1 MTPAVVARNLRHAY
15 GTETVLRDLSFE
27 VRKGEFFIIIGP
39 NGSGK
44 TTLLKILAGIDRS
57 FQGSVALLQRP
68 LTAYTRR
75 ELARRLALVPQLGA
89 ETFPF
94 SVQEVLLMGRAPHMG
109 LLGLESQKDRR
120 IAQQA
125 MRFTGVSH
133 LGRRR
138 LDQLSGGERQRV
150 YLARAVC
157 QEPAVILLDEPT
169 AALDLAHQIRVMDL
183 MARLREERG
192 VTIVMVSH
200 DINLAAMYA
209 DRLMLL
215 KDGIRMA
222 IGSPRE
228 IVTYQNIER
237 TYGCRVLVGENPLG
251 GYPQITPVP
260 GRFLQDAGDPAD
272 PDPGGE

>member
-68 LTAYTRR
+68 LASYSRR
-75 ELARRLALVPQLGA
+75 ELARRLALVPQLA
-89 ETFPF
+89 TETFPF

-120 IAQQA
+120 IAEQA

-150 YLARAVC
+150 FLARAVC

-183 MARLREERG
+183 MARLREEKG

-215 KDGIRMA
+215 KDGTRVA
-222 IGSPRE
+222 IGTPQE

-237 TYGCRVLVGENPLG
+237 TYGCRVLVGANPLG
-251 GYPQITPVP
+251 GFPQITPVP
-260 GRFLQDAGDPAD
+260 GRFLQDAGSPAD
-272 PDPGGE
+272 PGPGGK

>member
-1 MTPAVVARNLRHAY
+1 MTPALIARNLRHAY
-15 GTETVLRDLSFE
+15 GTQTVLRDLSFE

-68 LTAYTRR
+68 LKSYTRR
-75 ELARRLALVPQLGA
+75 ELARRLALVPQLAA

-120 IAQQA
+120 IAEQA

-215 KDGIRMA
+215 KDGTRVA

-251 GYPQITPVP
+251 GYPQVTPVP
-260 GRFLQDAGDPAD
+260 GRFLQDAGGPAD
-272 PDPGGE
+272 LDPGGE